1 MLSHVLRDTVHIFK
15 EAHMAK
21 LIHLIMTD
29 RLNLQLLL
37 NILQIV
43 RGRCNRSQTGTREA
57 DLAGRAELV
66 YHIRI
71 ARALALCQNLDQ
83 MILIHII

>member
-29 RLNLQLLL
+29 RLDLQLLL

-43 RGRCNRSQTGTREA
+43 RGSCNRSQTGTP
-57 DLAGRAELV
+57 
-66 YHIRI
+66 
-71 ARALALCQNLDQ
+71 CFP
-83 MILIHII
+83 

>member
-29 RLNLQLLL
+29 RLDLQLLL
-37 NILQIV
+37 NILQIDS
-43 RGRCNRSQTGTREA
+43 RKLQSQPDRNPGS
-57 DLAGRAELV
+57 
-66 YHIRI
+66 
-71 ARALALCQNLDQ
+71 
-83 MILIHII
+83 

>member
-29 RLNLQLLL
+29 RLDLQLL

-43 RGRCNRSQTGTREA
+43 RGS
-57 DLAGRAELV
+57 
-66 YHIRI
+66 
-71 ARALALCQNLDQ
+71 
-83 MILIHII
+83 

>member
-29 RLNLQLLL
+29 RLDLQLLL
-37 NILQIV
+37 NKHADIRQ
-43 RGRCNRSQTGTREA
+43 GHHAEHPEA
-57 DLAGRAELV
+57 DGRLCHPHHGGEIQSAEK
-66 YHIRI
+66 REF
-71 ARALALCQNLDQ
+71 
-83 MILIHII
+83 